1 MSKVIK
7 YLPEIQGEEQLA
19 VAQVLKEMSEEQAE
33 QFAHVYRQR
42 RKDPTMTLM
51 TALLGFVVVSGV
63 HRFYLG
69 QIGMGLAYLFTAGF
83 CFIGTI
89 VDLFNYRSL
98 TDTYNEKEA
107 LQVASLIRGAFPDR
121 GEPPQLGE

>member
-7 YLPEIQGEEQLA
+7 YLPELQGEEQLT
-19 VAQVLKEMSEEQAE
+19 VAQVVTDMSEDQAE
-33 QFAHVYRQR
+33 QIAHVYRQR
-42 RKDPTMTLM
+42 RKDPTITLM
-51 TALLGFVVVSGV
+51 TALLGFIIVSGV

-69 QIGMGLAYLFTAGF
+69 QVGMGIAYLFTAGF

-98 TDTYNEKEA
+98 TDTYNEKQA
-107 LQVASLIRGAFPDR
+107 LEVASLIRGAFPVSQKPER
-121 GEPPQLGE
+121 LSM